1 VAKLPRGFA
10 PLAERD
16 FLIFFLGRTVSLL
29 GSALA
34 PIALAFGVLEI
45 GGSASDLGLVVA
57 AGLVPAILF
66 ILVGGIWSD
75 RLPRHLVMVVSDVI
89 SGGAQAVIAVLLL
102 TGKAE
107 VWHFVVVA
115 AVRGASSSF
124 FFPASQGIVPQLV
137 SGAHLQEANALLR
150 LSRNATLIGG
160 TALAGVVIAAGSPG
174 WALAFDAVTY
184 FVGSAFLLFLHIP
197 RDLKL
202 PERHF
207 VRELR
212 EGWDEFRSRTW
223 LWSIV
228 VQFAFV
234 NACSIGAFS
243 VLGPVVANDE
253 LGGATAWAAIVTCQ
267 SAGFVVGGLVT
278 LRWRPAR
285 ILLVATLGIF
295 AMVPPLLLLAPPA
308 PTVVIAVAGFVAGFG
323 IELFGVFWDLAVQE
337 QIPPAAL
344 SRVYSYDMLGS
355 IVFMPVGAALAGPA
369 ADAFGVAETLVG
381 AGVIVVAAT
390 IPILFVRDVR
400 TLRRLPAPEPEPA
413 AGASHL
419 LVGAEGHVAREA
431 S

>member
-1 VAKLPRGFA
+1 VRTLPRGFA

-16 FLIFFLGRTVSLL
+16 FLVFFLGRTVSLL

-66 ILVGGIWSD
+66 ILIGGIWSD

-102 TGKAE
+102 TGQAE

-115 AVRGASSSF
+115 VVRGAASSF

-137 SGAHLQEANALLR
+137 SSAHLQEANALAR

-160 TALAGVVIAAGSPG
+160 TALAGVVIAAASPG

-197 RDLKL
+197 RDLTL

-267 SAGFVVGGLVT
+267 SAGFIVGGLVT

-285 ILLVATLGIF
+285 ILLIATLGIF

-308 PTVVIAVAGFVAGFG
+308 PTVVIAIAAFVAGFG
-323 IELFGVFWDLAVQE
+323 IELFGVFWDLAMQE
-337 QIPPAAL
+337 QIPAAAL

-355 IVFMPVGAALAGPA
+355 IVFMPLGAALAGPA
-369 ADAFGVAETLVG
+369 ADAFGVAETLVA
-381 AGVIVVAAT
+381 AGVIVLVAT
-390 IPILFVRDVR
+390 IPILFVHDVR
-400 TLRRLPAPEPEPA
+400 TLRRVPAPEPEPVEV
-413 AGASHL
+413 ASHL
-419 LVGAEGHVAREA
+419 LVGAEGHVEREA